1 MQELN
6 SPTIEIE
13 NIENEPFPGSITT
26 NRHPLKIL
34 TDNTISVVCLAIKR
48 GNTKKNAFILAG
60 ITTLQFQALTRP
72 AKKLQQRLQA
82 QHQQVLQPL
91 EQKLQALSLLVPETP
106 EDQALLQKEEE
117 TLYLAIQS
125 EMEQHYQT
133 LQDLAANDVAHRAVQ
148 AVALAEASLE
158 DALVDTWYQLRQS
171 DWKAAKDLLARRFP
185 KEWSE
190 AAVQRKAGIL
200 PAAGGNQQQ
209 VNVNILSQQNQLSQ
223 HSQQNGAG
231 AGAGAGAAFFSF
243 FTFGS
248 FFTSAFGGEG
258 LERVGEIPHCVCH
271 VFSAHSPPTQCD
283 SFGTAPPIS
292 PCQLPL
298 PFTQPFS
305 FFSEQEVQ
313 RWFEVASL
321 SHCDSS
327 RIWHLNPPD
336 GRPFSLPRNPAGPES
351 RAWQR
356 LSPSTSTSRPGMAG
370 RALMSTGAEGAAA
383 EGTFAAFFEATGKI
397 SAAIADFSSG
407 VASFIMAMREAADS
421 TGVLAALLGAAI
433 AEAEAIANCGCGSWV
448 WMSGRQ
454 PRHLGWRPTSCQFFS
469 SFDGCRPGGGI

>member
-26 NRHPLKIL
+26 NRHPLKLL

-91 EQKLQALSLLVPETP
+91 EQKLQALSLLLPETP

-231 AGAGAGAAFFSF
+231 AGAGGNPLLG
-243 FTFGS
+243 TRQIIDPTTIGGNNNNGS
-248 FFTSAFGGEG
+248 YPYQGNTLTLGY
-258 LERVGEIPHCVCH
+258 
-271 VFSAHSPPTQCD
+271 TQSVQTMD
-283 SFGTAPPIS
+283 LSKLTQEELDHFEKLLAKVPYTA
-292 PCQLPL
+292 
-298 PFTQPFS
+298 
-305 FFSEQEVQ
+305 
-313 RWFEVASL
+313 
-321 SHCDSS
+321 DD
-327 RIWHLNPPD
+327 PD
-336 GRPFSLPRNPAGPES
+336 GEME
-351 RAWQR
+351 
-356 LSPSTSTSRPGMAG
+356 T
-370 RALMSTGAEGAAA
+370 
-383 EGTFAAFFEATGKI
+383 
-397 SAAIADFSSG
+397 
-407 VASFIMAMREAADS
+407 
-421 TGVLAALLGAAI
+421 
-433 AEAEAIANCGCGSWV
+433 
-448 WMSGRQ
+448 
-454 PRHLGWRPTSCQFFS
+454 
-469 SFDGCRPGGGI
+469 